1 MKIQRICDIAGT
13 LYFLSA
19 HWCYYLSLFKIQEEN
34 TMEKS
39 VFEQMGGTYTQVGDY
54 LIPNLRLPE

>member
-19 HWCYYLSLFKIQEEN
+19 HWCYYLSLFKI
-34 TMEKS
+34 K
-39 VFEQMGGTYTQVGDY
+39 VH
-54 LIPNLRLPE
+54 

>member
-19 HWCYYLSLFKIQEEN
+19 HWCYYLSLFKIKVHLN
-34 TMEKS
+34 T
-39 VFEQMGGTYTQVGDY
+39 GGKYYGKV
-54 LIPNLRLPE
+54 II